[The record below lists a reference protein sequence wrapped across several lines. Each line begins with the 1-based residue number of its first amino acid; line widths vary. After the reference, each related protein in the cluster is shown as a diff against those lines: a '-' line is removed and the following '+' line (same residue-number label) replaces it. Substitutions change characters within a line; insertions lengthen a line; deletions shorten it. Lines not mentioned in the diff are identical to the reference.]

1 MRLLLTIFLMSGTCF
16 AQEFE
21 GNFIKAKS
29 SGGTAPFTYSIDTG
43 AYQIKDTFFNV
54 QPGRHTIS
62 VKDAKNCVKSSV
74 CTLYTNLSMKSLVW
88 NGISYVPAEQY
99 IPSPSINFLSVKLV
113 ATGGKSP
120 YYYSRNSTTN
130 YIPNKVFWNGLGKN
144 IPYTFRVKDAL
155 GYIYSIIITL

>member
-1 MRLLLTIFLMSGTCF
+1 MSTKCF

-21 GNFIKAKS
+21 GNFIKAKAN
-29 SGGTAPFTYSIDTG
+29 GGTAPFTYSLNNG

-62 VKDAKNCVKSSV
+62 VKDAKNCVKSSE
-74 CTLYTNLSMKSLVW
+74 CTLYTNLSLKALVW
-88 NGISYVPAEQY
+88 NGTQYIPYEQY
-99 IPSPSINFLSVKLV
+99 IPTANTFLSVKLI

-130 YIPNKVFWNGLGKN
+130 YIQSKIFWNGLNKN
-144 IPYTFRVKDAL
+144 TPYTFRVKDAL
-155 GYIYSIIITL
+155 GYIYTIIITL

>member
-1 MRLLLTIFLMSGTCF
+1 MRLLLTILLMSTTCF

-29 SGGTAPFTYSIDTG
+29 TGGTAPFTYSLDNG

-62 VKDAKNCVKSSV
+62 VKDSKNCVKSSV
-74 CTLYTNLSMKSLVW
+74 CTLYTNLSMKALVW
-88 NGISYVPAEQY
+88 NGIRYIPVEQY
-99 IPSPSINFLSVKLV
+99 IPSPAITFLSVQLE
-113 ATGGKSP
+113 AYGGKRP

-130 YIPNKVFWNGLGKN
+130 YTLNKIFWNGLGKN
-144 IPYTFRVKDAL
+144 TPYTFRVKDAL

>member
-1 MRLLLTIFLMSGTCF
+1 MRLLVIILLMSSTSY

-29 SGGTAPFTYSIDTG
+29 KGGTAPFTYSIDNG

-54 QPGRHTIS
+54 QRGVHNIS

-74 CTLYTNLSMKSLVW
+74 CTLYTNLSLKALVW
-88 NGISYVPAEQY
+88 NGTQYIPYEQY
-99 IPSPSINFLSVKLV
+99 IATPNTFLSVKLE

-130 YIPNKVFWNGLGKN
+130 YIQSKIFWNGLGKN

-155 GYIYSIIITL
+155 GYIYKIIITL

>member
-1 MRLLLTIFLMSGTCF
+1 MSSTSY

-21 GNFIKAKS
+21 GNFIKAKAN
-29 SGGTAPFTYSIDTG
+29 GGTAPFTYSLNNG

-74 CTLYTNLSMKSLVW
+74 CTLYTNLSLKALVW
-88 NGISYVPAEQY
+88 NGTQYIPYEQY
-99 IPSPSINFLSVKLV
+99 IPTANTFLSVKLI
-113 ATGGKSP
+113 AIGGKSP

-130 YIPNKVFWNGLGKN
+130 YIQSKIFWNGLNKN

-155 GYIYSIIITL
+155 GYIQTIIITF

>member
-1 MRLLLTIFLMSGTCF
+1 MKKLIIILLMSSTSY

-21 GNFIKAKS
+21 GNFIKAKAY
-29 SGGTAPFTYSIDTG
+29 GGTAPFTYSLNNG

-62 VKDAKNCVKSSV
+62 VKDAKNCVKSSI
-74 CTLYTNLSMKSLVW
+74 CTLYTNLSLKALVW
-88 NGISYVPAEQY
+88 NGTQYIPYEQY
-99 IPSPSINFLSVKLV
+99 IPTANTFLSVKLI

-120 YYYSRNSTTN
+120 YYYSRNSITN
-130 YIPNKVFWNGLGKN
+130 YIQSKIFWNGLGKN

-155 GYIYSIIITL
+155 GYIYFIIITF